1 MAKSEKR
8 AVHMKGIRSRILRTA
23 ENLFL
28 EQGYKT
34 TTIRQIV
41 QDSGITSGS
50 IYNIYEDKEH
60 LFAALIDEFL
70 DDAAKRVGEALA
82 NKTPEQR
89 LVAYIAMEL
98 FYVEKNPVIREM
110 MYAAHTSPMIMESV
124 IENHAYLAREVWDAR
139 RHTKIES
146 LHTAILLAEGA
157 VSSYVLCFDFSEKLD
172 YSSIRKRVMFS
183 ILQTMGL
190 DTRETNRLI
199 QYMEEN
205 KDLWLDLAEQVLHHS
220 DEADK

>member
-8 AVHMKGIRSRILRTA
+8 AVHMKGIRNRILRTA

-70 DDAAKRVGEALA
+70 DDAAKRVGEALDGEPA
-82 NKTPEQR
+82 EHR

-98 FYVEKNPVIREM
+98 YAVEKNPVIREM
-110 MYAAHTSPMIMESV
+110 MYAAHTSPMIMEGV
-124 IENHAYLAREVWDAR
+124 IDRHASLAREIWDAR
-139 RHTKIES
+139 RHTKVES
-146 LHTAILLAEGA
+146 LSTAILLSEGA
-157 VSSYVLCFDFSEKLD
+157 VASYVLCFDFSEKLD
-172 YSSIRKRVMFS
+172 YAAIRKRVLFS
-183 ILQTMGL
+183 ILRTMGL
-190 DTRETNRLI
+190 DTKETNKLLI
-199 QYMEEN
+199 YMEEN
-205 KDLWLDLAEQVLHHS
+205 KDLWLKLADEVLHHS
-220 DEADK
+220 EETDA

>member
-1 MAKSEKR
+1 MAKAEKR
-8 AVHMKGIRSRILRTA
+8 AVHMKGIRSRILKTA

-70 DDAAKRVGEALA
+70 NDAANRVGEALEDR
-82 NKTPEQR
+82 TPEQR
-89 LVAYIAMEL
+89 LVGFIAMEL
-98 FYVEKNPVIREM
+98 YSVEKSPVIREM
-110 MYAAHTSPMIMESV
+110 MYAAHSSPLIMESV
-124 IENHAYLAREVWDAR
+124 IENHAYLAREIWDAR

-146 LHTAILLAEGA
+146 LSTALLLSEGA
-157 VSSYVLCFDFSEKLD
+157 VASYVLCFAFSEKLD
-172 YSSIRKRVMFS
+172 YSAIRKRVMFS
-183 ILQTMGL
+183 ILRTLGL
-190 DTRETNRLI
+190 DTRETNKLI
-199 QYMEEN
+199 AYMEEN
-205 KDLWLDLAEQVLHHS
+205 KDLWLSLADQVLHHS
-220 DEADK
+220 EEIKA